1 MTLQD
6 VSMKSLKFRK
16 MLLDWIIRENKD
28 DSRIDEPKRQLSII
42 EKEMARRAERPP
54 DLVVGLDTL
63 KIKGTNKLGG

>member
-16 MLLDWIIRENKD
+16 MLLNWIIRENKD
-28 DSRIDEPKRQLSII
+28 DPRIDEPKRQLSII

-54 DLVVGLDTL
+54 DLVVGLNTL
-63 KIKGTNKLGG
+63 KIKGINK